1 MQDLKE
7 LNVGDIICINSD
19 NWDDVGV
26 NFEVVDFSKAYTTT
40 GINLTLKAKGTI
52 VERTVPYQWIVKQN
66 GV

>member
-26 NFEVVDFSKAYTTT
+26 NFEVVAFTKGYSTT

-52 VERTVPYQWIVKQN
+52 IERTVPYQWIVKKGN
-66 GV
+66 

>member
-7 LNVGDIICINSD
+7 LHIGDVISIDSD

-26 NFEVVDFSKAYTTT
+26 NFEIVAFTKSYSTT

-52 VERTVPYQWIVKQN
+52 IERTVPYQWIVKQH
-66 GV
+66 GI